1 MIYEKNF
8 SWSLTSC
15 NTDSWKYVGGLLFFY
30 DRPST
35 YIPLIFCIFVMC
47 KALKV
52 KGLFLL
58 FLRLLIVLNGIETEA
73 VKRLKEERVL
83 LIVLNGIETVF
94 KANIKSLSQRF

>member
-1 MIYEKNF
+1 MTYEKNF

-52 KGLFLL
+52 KGLLLL
-58 FLRLLIVLNGIETEA
+58 FLKLLIVLNGIETKFCA
-73 VKRLKEERVL
+73 S
-83 LIVLNGIETVF
+83 IVVS
-94 KANIKSLSQRF
+94 ANIF